1 MSNGINPELWEFP
14 VDYTLKVMGLASAP
28 LTEIVTQIVLTHAPD
43 FDATRVSIRASS
55 SGKYHSVTA
64 LVYLTHKEQVEGI
77 YRDLHAHP
85 DIVMTL

>member
-1 MSNGINPELWEFP
+1 MSNGINPALWEFP
-14 VDYTLKVMGLASAP
+14 VDYPLKVMGLASAP
-28 LTEIVTQIVLTHAPD
+28 LTVIVTEIVSTHAPG
-43 FDATRVSIRASS
+43 FDASRISVRASS

-64 LVYLTHKEQVEGI
+64 MVYLTHKEQVEGI

>member
-1 MSNGINPELWEFP
+1 MSNGINPDLWEFP
-14 VDYTLKVMGLASAP
+14 VDYALKVMGLASAP
-28 LTEIVTQIVLTHAPD
+28 LTDIVTQILCTHAPD
-43 FDATRVSIRASS
+43 FDAARISIRASS

-64 LVYLTHKEQVEGI
+64 MVYLTHKEQVEGI